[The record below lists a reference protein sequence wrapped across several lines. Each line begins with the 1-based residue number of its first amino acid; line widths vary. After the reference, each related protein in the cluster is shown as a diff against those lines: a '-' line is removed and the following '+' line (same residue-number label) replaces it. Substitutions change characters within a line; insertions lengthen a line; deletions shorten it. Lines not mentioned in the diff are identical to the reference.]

1 MSKYYEEMYALGK
14 DKLKF
19 KYSGI
24 LNRKLH
30 ELWDGS
36 LNKPENAW
44 LASHIPTDVPI
55 PIRLNR
61 TVNLNCLFPSLVY
74 GQKDSRDYFDYTDP
88 MSSSFIHIDG
98 GPIVGW
104 VTQIKFQEDNS
115 VSLDIETFHNM
126 FDNFI
131 EPIYLS
137 MTSLGTENYEIR
149 KVMHIKQIFD
159 FYPSDR
165 NTKKDHLLTAVN
177 INDSLL
183 SIDDYVK
190 LIEEYKLHYCS
201 IDNCLLYFG
210 MNCSYGPQI
219 KLEGEE

>member
-1 MSKYYEEMYALGK
+1 MQYVKIYESCK

-19 KYSGI
+19 KYSGV
-24 LNRKLH
+24 LNRKLN
-30 ELWDGS
+30 ELWDGA

-44 LASHIPTDVPI
+44 LVTHIPTDIPI

-61 TVNLNCLFPSLVY
+61 TVNLNCLFPSFTPY
-74 GQKDSRDYFDYTDP
+74 QKDRRDYADHTDP
-88 MSSSFIHIDG
+88 MCSSFLHIDG
-98 GPIVGW
+98 GPIIGW
-104 VTQIKFQEDNS
+104 VTKIEKQEDES
-115 VSLDIETFHNM
+115 VSLDIETYHNV

-137 MTSLGTENYEIR
+137 MTSFGMETYENT
-149 KVMHIKQIFD
+149 KVMNIKQIFD

-177 INDSLL
+177 LNDLLL

-190 LIEEYKLHYCS
+190 LIEEYKTHYCS
-201 IDNCLLYFG
+201 MDNYMLYFG
-210 MNCSYGPQI
+210 INCMCGPQI
-219 KLEGEE
+219 LNEGGN